1 MLAGAQTIISLG
13 ALTQSVNAGEQQ
25 HRAARRNLRA
35 QEDQQAKAETQAKRQ
50 ARQADEEENRARRRS
65 PDLGVLLNDV
75 ANGFRPTE
83 SSVRADRLL
92 LGRPG
97 LLGV

>member
-1 MLAGAQTIISLG
+1 MLSTAQTFISLG
-13 ALTQSVNAGEQQ
+13 ALAQSVNTGEQQ
-25 HRAARRNLRA
+25 KRGAKRSLRA
-35 QEDQQAKAETQAKRQ
+35 QQDEQAKAEARAKRQ
-50 ARQADEEENRARRRS
+50 ARQADEDENRARRRS

-75 ANGFRPTE
+75 ANGFRPNE